1 VADDNVTFTSADPAT
16 GERFQ
21 SLRRELGVT
30 SFGIN
35 LITLQPRERGR
46 VHAHEHQEEV
56 YLVLEGEL
64 TLVLEDGEH
73 SVKREGLVRV
83 PADVR
88 RQLVNRGPE
97 RLVLLALGGAGE
109 HVGRD
114 GRAWESWDEGG
125 PGRPPQEVPL
135 PDDLDPPTADR
146 RPPSAD

>member
-1 VADDNVTFTSADPAT
+1 MAEQDVAFTTLDPAT

-21 SLRRELGVT
+21 SLRRELGVS

-46 VHAHEHQEEV
+46 IHAHERQEEV

-64 TLVLEDGEH
+64 ALVLDGAEEH
-73 SVKREGLVRV
+73 GVKRDGAVRV
-83 PADVR
+83 GPGVR

-125 PGRPPQEVPL
+125 DGRPPQEVPL
-135 PDDLDPPTADR
+135 PSDLP
-146 RPPSAD
+146 